1 MRNQRGTKTPC
12 QTPTTPSA
20 PSPHSLSGKREQ
32 ILRGAE
38 KVFLAHGYEGASMSH
53 IAREAGV
60 SKGTLYNHFTSKA
73 DLFSAFIIE
82 QSRTKLQTLTA
93 LVNDDAHDLQSTL
106 LNVCEA
112 AIHLLLNPEA
122 MGLYR
127 ILVAETEKFPNLA
140 DTFWKHSFGATVNNL
155 SQWLQRCHDT
165 GMLAIPDVEFAA
177 EQLIAMCQT
186 RIINRRRLAMPVDDS
201 SKAITRLAQLT
212 AESFWK
218 IYAPH

>member
-1 MRNQRGTKTPC
+1 M
-12 QTPTTPSA
+12 PSA
-20 PSPHSLSGKREQ
+20 LPPHSPTGKREQ

-82 QSRTKLQTLTA
+82 QSRTKLQALTA
-93 LVNDDAHDLQSTL
+93 LVNDNAHDFQNTL

-140 DTFWKHSFGATVNNL
+140 DTFWKHSFGATLQNL
-155 SQWLQRCHDT
+155 SQWLQRCHISGALIVPDT
-165 GMLAIPDVEFAA
+165 EFAA
-177 EQLIAMCQT
+177 EQLVAMCQT

-201 SKAITRLAQLT
+201 TQAITRLAELT
-212 AESFWK
+212 AESFLK